1 MGECIY
7 KAMEKNRVLTGGM
20 CCNHKSRGLL
30 PGVARLCLLPLLHKD
45 MHGLISA

>member
-7 KAMEKNRVLTGGM
+7 KAMGKNCVLTGGM

-30 PGVARLCLLPLLHKD
+30 PVVARLCLLPLPHKD
-45 MHGLISA
+45 VHWPICA